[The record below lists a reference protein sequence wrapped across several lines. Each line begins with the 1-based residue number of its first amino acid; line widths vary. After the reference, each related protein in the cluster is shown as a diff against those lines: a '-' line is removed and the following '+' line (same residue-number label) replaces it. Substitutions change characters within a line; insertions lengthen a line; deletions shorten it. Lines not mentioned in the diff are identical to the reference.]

1 MKILNVLQDIFD
13 PNANP
18 LGFTITIVGICV
30 IAIVLI
36 FLVIFPL
43 AKRHYTFKNF
53 QNIYYKSIRKI
64 ADLNDYYLINNLVI
78 RNNNQL
84 VCRIDHVL
92 FGDKYIYVI
101 KDRYYRGAISGN
113 KEDSTWFFYSNDG
126 RKYEMENPMNINE
139 KRVEKLSLVTQIDPS
154 FFISI
159 VIINDNCVIKNANEL
174 NKENS
179 FIVSR
184 KNLKKII
191 KMVEKRDVKRMDQKQ
206 LEYAVQDISRLY
218 GKHSYADTTSED
230 IY

>member
-1 MKILNVLQDIFD
+1 MV
-13 PNANP
+13 
-18 LGFTITIVGICV
+18 
-30 IAIVLI
+30 
-36 FLVIFPL
+36 FPI

-53 QNIYYKSIRKI
+53 QNIYYKAIRKI
-64 ADLNDYYLINNLVI
+64 ADINDYYLINNLVI
-78 RNNNQL
+78 KNNNQL

-101 KDRYYRGAISGN
+101 N
-113 KEDSTWFFYSNDG
+113 
-126 RKYEMENPMNINE
+126 NE

-154 FFISI
+154 FFISV

-174 NKENS
+174 NKDNS

-191 KMVEKRDVKRMDQKQ
+191 KMVERRDVKRMDQKQ

-218 GKHSYADTTSED
+218 GKQSYSDTTQED